1 MIILYSHLTTINGPL
16 FSVYWIQNIWPGCQ
30 GPLIIWPYLTYF
42 VLISDM
48 SSTPI
53 MLVSF
58 LRRMY
63 ENTRFLLVLLLTYS
77 QGKQISCFGFSFHSA
92 SLNSTYL
99 LSYGTISNSFMKTSP
114 IYCSNWPIFYHPKIL
129 TTP

>member
-1 MIILYSHLTTINGPL
+1 MFIFFKCSHNDHFIFPPYNYQWSSFLSILNSK
-16 FSVYWIQNIWPGCQ
+16 
-30 GPLIIWPYLTYF
+30 YLTWLSRSF
-42 VLISDM
+42 DNLALPNLFCTDM
-48 SSTPI
+48 SSMPI

-63 ENTRFLLVLLLTYS
+63 ENTRFLLFLLLTYS

-92 SLNSTYL
+92 SLNSTYV

-114 IYCSNWPIFYHPKIL
+114 IYCSN
-129 TTP
+129 